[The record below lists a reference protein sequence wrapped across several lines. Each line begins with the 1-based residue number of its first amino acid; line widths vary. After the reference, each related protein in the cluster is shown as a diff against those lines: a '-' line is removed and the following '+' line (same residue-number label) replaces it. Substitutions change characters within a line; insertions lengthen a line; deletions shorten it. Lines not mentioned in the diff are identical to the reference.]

1 MVMDN
6 CRQTESPIRCTRR
19 PASPHRPSPGS
30 PTTDQQLSAVPVAPV
45 PDQNSSQSGA
55 PLRPPSLGPPL
66 LAAQIL
72 DLWAQF
78 SSPLK
83 FLCNQIKSKANDVAD
98 SSSSSNSRRRAP
110 IRCLQLSQ
118 TFINWQMKC
127 TVLKCRRK
135 LQNPHLECVRP
146 GCFKLKEMSPNLTA
160 WKSSN
165 HSLSRR
171 LLQLNFRRQSSSLP
185 ATRMWP
191 PS

>member
-1 MVMDN
+1 MDS

-30 PTTDQQLSAVPVAPV
+30 PTTDQRWPAVPVVPRVPVIPVVPVVPVVPV

-66 LAAQIL
+66 LAAQTL

-83 FLCNQIKSKANDVAD
+83 FLCSQFKSKANDVAD
-98 SSSSSNSRRRAP
+98 SSSNNSWRRAP

-118 TFINWQMKC
+118 TFINRQMKW
-127 TVLKCRRK
+127 TVLKVRKK
-135 LQNPHLECVRP
+135 LQNPHL
-146 GCFKLKEMSPNLTA
+146 
-160 WKSSN
+160 
-165 HSLSRR
+165 
-171 LLQLNFRRQSSSLP
+171 
-185 ATRMWP
+185 
-191 PS
+191 